1 RGVVRGVAD
10 DSRGAEGGGPDVPFR
25 PECRTCRASSSCYF
39 VVANADARAF
49 APAPEELEGA
59 GGAEAGLM
67 VVDRLTAAERRCRS
81 RRRCKRQCDQQRRE
95 AGSEQQRETLT
106 MSARHAVCLS
116 VSDLLVASPA
126 HLRSGADQSRYRRFA
141 RA

>member
-1 RGVVRGVAD
+1 
-10 DSRGAEGGGPDVPFR
+10 
-25 PECRTCRASSSCYF
+25 
-39 VVANADARAF
+39 
-49 APAPEELEGA
+49 
-59 GGAEAGLM
+59 M

-106 MSARHAVCLS
+106 MSARHAVFLS

-141 RA
+141 RAEGYQLVRGYAASFRYVYAVARAVPHRPQIRVFCVIVATGACAPPGEVT